1 MKAHY
6 EKIITL
12 CCFLFVFTNM
22 GLISTSF
29 GVYQPYIVR
38 IVGDTGAMTVLA
50 VRTLTS
56 LISMVFV
63 DRYYRLFDC
72 RLGVSLATFCTA
84 AALIL
89 YGFSSTLPLFLIG
102 AVFGGMGYSLGGMVG
117 MTMLTRR
124 WHRDHIGSA
133 VGFASVGS
141 GIAAILVPIVAVRI
155 IENVSLQASFLSE
168 GALALTMGLLM
179 LVFLRNGPADVHE
192 TNAGANTP
200 QASTGD
206 KPEAK
211 ASIVPQALGSSL
223 APYERRTLI
232 AAMVCVGAMSVG
244 GPSYLTVY
252 LSETGMNPV
261 SAATLLSTLG
271 LCLTI
276 SKYGTGK
283 LFDAVGTRR
292 GSAIVFSCA
301 IAGLAGLLAE
311 GLGVTGIAV
320 PAVVAY
326 GVGLALG
333 TVGVSVWSL
342 EFSNPANIA
351 KSIKN
356 YQVAYAFGGF
366 LANTYPGPLKE
377 LTGSYFSTY
386 ALMLMGAIFATA
398 IVVGVYAKYRN
409 RPIAR

>member
-6 EKIITL
+6 EKVITL
-12 CCFLFVFTNM
+12 CCFLFIFTNL

-50 VRTLTS
+50 VRTLIS
-56 LISMVFV
+56 LVAMMFV
-63 DRYYRLFDC
+63 DRYYRLLDC
-72 RLGVSLATFCTA
+72 RLGISLATFCTA
-84 AALIL
+84 AALII
-89 YGFSSTLPLFLIG
+89 YSFSNTLPLFLTG
-102 AVFGGMGYSLGGMVG
+102 AVLGGMGYSLGGMVG

-124 WHRDHIGSA
+124 WYRNHIGGA

-141 GIAAILVPIVAVRI
+141 GVAAILVPIVAVRI

-168 GALALTMGLLM
+168 GVIALATGTLM
-179 LVFLRNGPADVHE
+179 LIFLRNGPTDAYE
-192 TNAGANTP
+192 TDIGASAL
-200 QASTGD
+200 QASAESESEDT
-206 KPEAK
+206 A
-211 ASIVPQALGSSL
+211 APQSLGSCL
-223 APYERRTLI
+223 APHERRALI
-232 AAMVCVGAMSVG
+232 AAMVCIGTMSVG

-252 LSETGMNPV
+252 LSETGMSSV
-261 SAATLLSTLG
+261 LAATLLSTLG

-292 GSAIVFSCA
+292 GSSIAFACA
-301 IAGLAGLLAE
+301 IAGLVGLLAQ
-311 GLGVTGIAV
+311 GLGITGAAA
-320 PAVVAY
+320 PAVIAY
-326 GVGLALG
+326 GAGLALG

-342 EFSNPANIA
+342 EFSNPANMA

-356 YQVAYAFGGF
+356 HQVAYAFGGF

-377 LTGSYFSTY
+377 LTGSYLSTY
-386 ALMLMGAIFATA
+386 VLLLMGAIFAAA
-398 IVVGVYAKYRN
+398 IVASIYAKYRN
-409 RPIAR
+409 RSIAR